1 MENLCVHMVPAE
13 NEGVEAMIGRNTTT
27 HHAAR
32 RVSNSFEP
40 LVRLGYATKGAVYA
54 VIGVLA
60 VMMAVGAG
68 GASTSSRGAL
78 QIIAEQPFGRV
89 LVGVTALGLLGY
101 ALWRFVQAIRD
112 PEGKGADAKGIIQ
125 RLGYGGSGIV
135 HIGLMVVAARLAL
148 MRGGGGG
155 DSQQAWTAKL
165 MAQPFGQ
172 WLVGLVGAIVI
183 GIGLYHF
190 YQAYKATFMKEYKTG
205 EMSATE
211 RRWAKRCGQF
221 GLVARGVTFGIIG
234 GFLITAAVQADASEA
249 KGLAGA
255 LTTLAY
261 QPYGPWLLG
270 VVALGLIAYSVFC
283 FSQARYRHLPI
294 S

>member
-1 MENLCVHMVPAE
+1 MANRDS
-13 NEGVEAMIGRNTTT
+13 IT
-27 HHAAR
+27 HHAVHHTTR
-32 RVSNSFEP
+32 RASTSLES
-40 LVRLGYATKGAVYA
+40 LARLGYATKGVVYA

-68 GASTSSRGAL
+68 GASTNSRGAL
-78 QIIAEQPFGRV
+78 QIIAEQPFGRI

-101 ALWRFVQAIRD
+101 ALWRFVQAVHD
-112 PEGKGADAKGIIQ
+112 PEGKGSDVKGIIQ
-125 RLGYGGSGIV
+125 RLGYGVSGIV
-135 HIGLMVVAARLAL
+135 YVGLTVVAARLAL
-148 MRGGGGG
+148 TGGGGGGG
-155 DSQQAWTAKL
+155 DSQQAWTAQL
-165 MAQPFGQ
+165 LAQPFGQ
-172 WLVGLVGAIVI
+172 WLVGILGAVVI
-183 GIGLYHF
+183 GVGLYHF

-211 RRWAKRCGQF
+211 RRGAKRCGQF

-249 KGLAGA
+249 RGVAGA

-270 VVALGLIAYSVFC
+270 AVALGLIAYSVFC
-283 FSQARYRHLPI
+283 FSQARYRHLPTG
-294 S
+294 

>member
-1 MENLCVHMVPAE
+1 MVD
-13 NEGVEAMIGRNTTT
+13 RNTMT

-32 RVSNSFEP
+32 RVSNSLEP
-40 LVRLGYATKGAVYA
+40 LARLGYATKGAVYA

-135 HIGLMVVAARLAL
+135 YIGLMVVSARLAL
-148 MRGGGGG
+148 TRGGGG

-190 YQAYKATFMKEYKTG
+190 YQAYKATFMKEYKTE

-221 GLVARGVTFGIIG
+221 GLAARGVTFGIIG